1 MMVPAPEPDLHH
13 GVLERI
19 NAGFC
24 VIQVLFDGDE
34 AVDYR
39 FLEVNE
45 AFERHTGLKDA
56 YKSLAEAL
64 AGGTPSAR
72 STVEIALIS
81 GVIWR
86 RSWPSM

>member
-24 VIQVLFDGDE
+24 VIQVLFEGDR

-39 FLEVNE
+39 SS
-45 AFERHTGLKDA
+45 RST
-56 YKSLAEAL
+56 
-64 AGGTPSAR
+64 TPSSA
-72 STVEIALIS
+72 IPA
-81 GVIWR
+81 
-86 RSWPSM
+86 